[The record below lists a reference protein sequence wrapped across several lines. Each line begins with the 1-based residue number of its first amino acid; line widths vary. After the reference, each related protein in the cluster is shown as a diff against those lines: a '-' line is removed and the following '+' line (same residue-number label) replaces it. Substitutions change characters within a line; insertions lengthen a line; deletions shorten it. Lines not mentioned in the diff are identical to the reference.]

1 MSKIFTISMLFLVLL
16 TSCNKNDANNQI
28 ISDEPRNITVTIEKD
43 IDNYWGIYI
52 TEYDEILYNE
62 LSLLAK
68 EYHENLLNGI
78 IDNEITK
85 PFWDEFNNRDWL
97 YSGGFNFKKTFD
109 MTIPNNELLIIVY
122 GQAYYP
128 SFSSGPMKSY
138 YYVIH
143 KTVTED
149 SLYIHLELNKFD

>member
-1 MSKIFTISMLFLVLL
+1 MNKIFTISMLCLALFS
-16 TSCNKNDANNQI
+16 SCNKIDKHSQS

-43 IDNYWGIYI
+43 IDSYWGIYI
-52 TEYDEILYNE
+52 TEYDEVLYNE
-62 LSLLAK
+62 LSSLAN
-68 EYHENLLNGI
+68 EYHENLLKGVR
-78 IDNEITK
+78 DDEITK

-122 GQAYYP
+122 GHAFY
-128 SFSSGPMKSY
+128 SSYSKFGQPY

-149 SLYIHLELNKFD
+149 ALYIHLKLNRFD